1 MRVSALKKEM
11 DERFAQ
17 VNARFAQVDA
27 RFAQVDARFDELERR
42 IAAEGETTRRHFD
55 IVAEQFRAE
64 MRLLHDK
71 QAASDEKMSSNHREH
86 ATFKRALDDHEVRIQ
101 VLERPRQ

>member
-1 MRVSALKKEM
+1 MRVSELKTEM
-11 DERFAQ
+11 DGRFVDLKTEMDRRFAK
-17 VNARFAQVDA
+17 
-27 RFAQVDARFDELERR
+27 LEER

-71 QAASDEKMSSNHREH
+71 QAASDDKMSSNQQDHD
-86 ATFKRALDDHEVRIQ
+86 TFQRALDDHEVRIQ
-101 VLERPRQ
+101 VIERPRQ